1 MSFSYLNDFQ
11 KTTAFAAISQAK
23 TYGFAEQIAT
33 TLVRDWV
40 LQHGDEEVLKNFNC
54 AEATRHILEV
64 A

>member
-11 KTTAFAAISQAK
+11 KTTAFEAIQNAK
-23 TYGFAEQIAT
+23 TLGFAEQIAT

-40 LQHGDEEVLKNFNC
+40 LENGDEEVLKNFN
-54 AEATRHILEV
+54 AVDATNHILSV